1 MLNQKWKNWVII
13 LSTATVLSA
22 CGSTHTV
29 VKEDG
34 TAGKLDWPNPASV
47 SMDQNRGIF
56 PDLDN
61 LKQIRSGMSR
71 EQLYALIG
79 RPHFSEGFRVREWDY
94 LFYFNTPNQGANG
107 VTTCQYKIL
116 FDNKKF
122 ARSFHWRAIDP
133 ENAVCPPL
141 QKKLEPNIITR

>member
-71 EQLYALIG
+71 DQLYALKSDDLILVKVFACENG
-79 RPHFSEGFRVREWDY
+79 IIYSTSTRPIKVR
-94 LFYFNTPNQGANG
+94 T
-107 VTTCQYKIL
+107 V
-116 FDNKKF
+116 
-122 ARSFHWRAIDP
+122 
-133 ENAVCPPL
+133 
-141 QKKLEPNIITR
+141 